1 LDDRVPTDEERYD
14 ELTGR
19 VMALYRAQRYAEAI
33 ALVEDHLAALPSWH
47 SDLAHTAACLHA
59 RSGDPDAALTVL
71 TKAAD
76 SGAWWHPDLL
86 ADDDLAPAVE
96 LPGFAE
102 LVERSRSRHEE
113 AQRAAGSLPALVL
126 RPDRPARGVLVVL
139 HGAGQRAARVMP
151 RWRSAAA
158 DSLVVVAVESSQ
170 LRTPTYRSWPDQ
182 GAAAR
187 DVAAALETLEPAE
200 RALPVVAAGFSAG
213 ARAALLWALRGQP
226 CTVAGFVA
234 VAPAV
239 WPDQVADPQHV
250 PPGLVLV
257 GAEDEMVEEV
267 VASVRHLPGVGLD
280 VVPGLGH
287 AYPDDFADRLAAQ
300 LRRFVP

>member
-1 LDDRVPTDEERYD
+1 LDDPVPTDEERYD
-14 ELTGR
+14 ELTDR

-59 RSGDPDAALTVL
+59 RCGDPDAALTVL

-76 SGAWWHPDLL
+76 AGAWWHPDLL

-113 AQRAAGSLPALVL
+113 AQRAAASLPALVL
-126 RPDRPARGVLVVL
+126 RPDGPARGVVVVL

-226 CTVAGFVA
+226 RTVAGFVA